1 MLHTNPAYDSG
12 IQNVLVVSE
21 DEDVIA
27 LFLANV
33 DSLNGQLFQISEI
46 QNCQKSLDIKQLR
59 SGISSNIAGLRL
71 ISDLKKWTVS
81 KGISDFRGDIDCV
94 RRCEWNMWIVCVS
107 VIWFKG
113 SQCFWFTFQFILC

>member
-1 MLHTNPAYDSG
+1 MIFKKGQGRPPPLPPLVARLWVFIRSFSTEVPELISNFEEADTRLVLHTNPAYDSG

-33 DSLNGQLFQISEI
+33 DLLNGQLFQISEI

-59 SGISSNIAGLRL
+59 NGISSNIAGLRL
-71 ISDLKKWTVS
+71 ISDLKK
-81 KGISDFRGDIDCV
+81 
-94 RRCEWNMWIVCVS
+94 
-107 VIWFKG
+107 
-113 SQCFWFTFQFILC
+113 

>member
-1 MLHTNPAYDSG
+1 MRLWVFTKSFSTEVPELISNFEEADTRLVLHTNPAYDSG

-71 ISDLKKWTVS
+71 ISDLKKVS
-81 KGISDFRGDIDCV
+81 NFKRDFR
-94 RRCEWNMWIVCVS
+94 
-107 VIWFKG
+107 
-113 SQCFWFTFQFILC
+113 L

>member
-1 MLHTNPAYDSG
+1 MFIRSFSTEVPELISNFEEADTRLVLHTNPAYDSG

-33 DSLNGQLFQISEI
+33 DLLNGQLFQISEI

-59 SGISSNIAGLRL
+59 SGISSNIAGLKL
-71 ISDLKKWTVS
+71 ISDLKK
-81 KGISDFRGDIDCV
+81 
-94 RRCEWNMWIVCVS
+94 
-107 VIWFKG
+107 
-113 SQCFWFTFQFILC
+113 